1 MIYQIDLLNIRLNAK
16 SRQEK
21 TMSNKFSDSTYLKEI
36 DTEITGFFEENGSLC
51 VKLLD
56 NIHHPHGGGQKGD
69 KGVLLVDGR
78 EYKIIDTVKDKYSE
92 SEEVLLVISGKGG
105 TAPDFCCK
113 NRELSPLFPGKAAVV
128 KVDWDFR
135 YRQMRLHTAVHLH
148 HCMLEK
154 AAGKQLPP
162 PKTSDIQDGFA
173 FNRYECK
180 EITPELVDSANS
192 LFTNAVST
200 GAAVKTYADA
210 SKKGFRWWE
219 SLGFK
224 IPCGGTHVADLGEIG
239 DVTIAYSKKS
249 GKQTVTITLNGDR
262 NETP

>member
-1 MIYQIDLLNIRLNAK
+1 
-16 SRQEK
+16 
-21 TMSNKFSDSTYLKEI
+21 MSNKFNDSAYMKEI
-36 DTEITGFFEENGSLC
+36 DTQITAVFEENGALC

-69 KGVLLVDGR
+69 KGVLLVDGH
-78 EYKIIDTVKDKYSE
+78 EYKIIDTVKDEYSE
-92 SEEVLLVISGKGG
+92 DGEVLLVTS
-105 TAPDFCCK
+105 
-113 NRELSPLFPGKAAVV
+113 EPLPEGVVGKAAVS

-173 FNRYECK
+173 FNRYECRD
-180 EITPELVDSANS
+180 ITPELVDSANR
-192 LFTNAVST
+192 LFANAVST
-200 GAAVKTYADA
+200 GAAVKSYPDA
-210 SKKGFRWWE
+210 ARKGFRWWE

-224 IPCGGTHVADLGEIG
+224 IPCGGTHVADLREIG
-239 DVTIAYSKKS
+239 EVTVAYSKKS
-249 GKQTVTITLNGDR
+249 GKQTVTITLNGSC
-262 NETP
+262 NETL

>member
-1 MIYQIDLLNIRLNAK
+1 
-16 SRQEK
+16 
-21 TMSNKFSDSTYLKEI
+21 
-36 DTEITGFFEENGSLC
+36 
-51 VKLLD
+51 
-56 NIHHPHGGGQKGD
+56 
-69 KGVLLVDGR
+69 
-78 EYKIIDTVKDKYSE
+78 
-92 SEEVLLVISGKGG
+92 
-105 TAPDFCCK
+105 
-113 NRELSPLFPGKAAVV
+113 
-128 KVDWDFR
+128 
-135 YRQMRLHTAVHLH
+135 
-148 HCMLEK
+148 MLEK

>member
-1 MIYQIDLLNIRLNAK
+1 
-16 SRQEK
+16 
-21 TMSNKFSDSTYLKEI
+21 MSNKFNDSAYLKEI

-92 SEEVLLVISGKGG
+92 SGEVLLVISESLPEGIV
-105 TAPDFCCK
+105 
-113 NRELSPLFPGKAAVV
+113 GKAAVV